1 MATIGS
7 PLAKNRNTVQART
20 MLHKKKELTM
30 SEDLMLDVGQANEIK
45 LAARRAGATNADL
58 KRLTEGDIF
67 AQILLVL
74 RGQAKVVSAHII
86 DCDANP
92 FVPDG
97 WQVEEHIKG
106 GQLAFDPA
114 KINLYLSKGQ
124 KKGKV
129 IQGHNLRKELKGQ
142 PVLNANVLDYLLAH
156 PELIPEE
163 WKSKAVFFWGTIYRG
178 SDGGLYVR
186 YLCWG
191 GGRWDWRCRW
201 LGSGFRGYDPAA
213 VSASI

>member
-1 MATIGS
+1 MSTLYSVGLMNQTGDAFEAAGFT
-7 PLAKNRNTVQART
+7 PDDMTKLRT
-20 MLHKKKELTM
+20 FP
-30 SEDLMLDVGQANEIK
+30 
-45 LAARRAGATNADL
+45 DL
-58 KRLTEGDIF
+58 KSIRD
-67 AQILLVL
+67 VV
-74 RGQAKVVSAHII
+74 RGHAKIVRVEHII

-106 GQLAFDPA
+106 GQLAFNPA

-163 WKSKAVFFWGTIYRG
+163 WKSKAVFFWGTIYRN
-178 SDGGLYVR
+178 SDGGLDVR
-186 YLCWG
+186 YLYWCGGQWG
-191 GGRWDWRCRW
+191 WDDGW
-201 LGSGFRGYDPAA
+201 LDCDFYGSGPAA